1 MGYIT
6 TILSQPLLLIHIR
19 LFRHQHLRLQ
29 LRQSQPRAHSKRI
42 NGAKL
47 SLHQH
52 PPFNPDLR
60 SAISPPSCLSALRR
74 HLPIRPAQPTHPAPN
89 SQPRPQP
96 PRARTSTA
104 APRPPR
110 PFTLFSV
117 PFNFHNQ
124 LRTPSRNPPSQ

>member
-1 MGYIT
+1 MG
-6 TILSQPLLLIHIR
+6 ILSQPLLLIHIR

-29 LRQSQPRAHSKRI
+29 L
-42 NGAKL
+42 
-47 SLHQH
+47 

-60 SAISPPSCLSALRR
+60 SAISPPSCVSALRR

-104 APRPPR
+104 APRPP
-110 PFTLFSV
+110 PVYPTLYALLC
-117 PFNFHNQ
+117 PLQ
-124 LRTPSRNPPSQ
+124 LPQPAPHPLSKPA